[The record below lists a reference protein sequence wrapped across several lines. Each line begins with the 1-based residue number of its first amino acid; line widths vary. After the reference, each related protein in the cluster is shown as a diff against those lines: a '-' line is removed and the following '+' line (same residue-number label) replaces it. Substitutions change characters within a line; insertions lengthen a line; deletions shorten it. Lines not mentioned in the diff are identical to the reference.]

1 MPSIDIRETNAE
13 IAQLH
18 PMGVVR
24 FPKLTQPA
32 GPNEYNPG
40 KYTVTVL
47 LPKGD
52 EHNDAYA
59 EIVNAA
65 HQGVGGTG
73 EVVKDGD
80 TYKPDFN
87 SGHWV
92 VLLKANGNRRPRV
105 VDSEANPIDPQ
116 EVEQNDLVRFGSSL
130 FDYSAMQGGRL
141 KGCSIY
147 LNWLQLARKGQA
159 PIPKFEGGFVATKP
173 PLRNEAGEGYF
184 LVPPGATAA
193 NMPRQE
199 VEPEPEHDDTPDVV
213 GEAAHAAS
221 PTAPL
226 GYAQQAP
233 SAESVATGIEALKA
247 HARGMSPRAAEVLAK
262 VRRTNTATA

>member
-1 MPSIDIRETNAE
+1 MPSIDIREVNSQ

-18 PMGVVR
+18 PMGVCR
-24 FPKLTQPA
+24 FPKLVQPA

-52 EHNDAYA
+52 KHNDAYA
-59 EIVNAA
+59 ELVNTA
-65 HQGVGGTG
+65 HRGVGGTG

-80 TYKPDFN
+80 VYKSDYN
-87 SGHWV
+87 KGHWV

-159 PIPKFEGGFVATKP
+159 PIPKFDGGFVAVQP
-173 PLRNEAGEGYF
+173 PRRTDDGEGYF
-184 LVPPGATAA
+184 LIPPGATAA
-193 NMPRQE
+193 NTPPRQDEPNEPDSPSPE
-199 VEPEPEHDDTPDVV
+199 VV
-213 GEAAHAAS
+213 AS
-221 PTAPL
+221 SL
-226 GYAQQAP
+226 
-233 SAESVATGIEALKA
+233 EALKA
-247 HARGMSPRAAEVLAK
+247 KAGLSTKAADVLAK